1 MPHIMHII
9 ESLEFG
15 GAEKVVVHL
24 ANKLSINNKVSIC
37 ITKRKGELINE
48 LEKTISIYFLHSP
61 EGNDLS
67 LPSKIRKLL
76 INESVDILHSHNW
89 GVFLE
94 SALAV
99 RKTQH
104 VKLISTIHG
113 PYTAYSPGIK
123 SKIKIKL
130 RHLSE
135 KYLSRYFYKII
146 TVSSSI
152 QTYIKKDI
160 NIDQLKLLTI
170 YNGLEDIGKN
180 IKKQKN
186 NKVRFITVG
195 RLAKIKN
202 HRLMLDA
209 FKIIMENN
217 YGFEFTI
224 VGDGPEKN
232 ALMKYCSNLG
242 LDKYVKFL
250 GFKTDVK
257 NILLAHDVFL
267 LSSEYEGISIA
278 LLESMSLSMPAI
290 ATSVGGIPETI
301 INNQSGYLVSFGDTN
316 EYAEKIKIFLT
327 KKENINI
334 MGHCARK
341 YFIKAFKEDVVLKK
355 HQILYEK
362 CQSNA
367 T

>member
-48 LEKTISIYFLHSP
+48 LEKTISVHFLNSP

-67 LPSKIRKLL
+67 LPSKIRGLL
-76 INESVDILHSHNW
+76 NNENVDILHSHNW

-99 RKTQH
+99 RKLQH

-113 PYTAYSPGIK
+113 PYTAYSTGIK
-123 SKIKIKL
+123 SEIKIKL
-130 RHLSE
+130 RHFSE

-146 TVSSSI
+146 TVSNSI
-152 QTYIKKDI
+152 QSYIKNDI
-160 NIDQLKLLTI
+160 KIDQLKLFTI

-186 NKVRFITVG
+186 DEVRFITVG

-209 FKIIMENN
+209 FKIILESN
-217 YGFEFTI
+217 YDFEFTI
-224 VGDGPEKN
+224 VGDGPEKES
-232 ALMKYCSNLG
+232 LIKYCTALG
-242 LDKYVKFL
+242 LDKHVKFT

-301 INNQSGYLVSFGDTN
+301 IDNESGYLVSSGNVN
-316 EYAEKIKIFLT
+316 EYAEKIKKFLT
-327 KKENINI
+327 KKESINI
-334 MGHCARK
+334 MGSCARD

-355 HQILYEK
+355 HQILYEQ
-362 CQSNA
+362 CQSNDV
-367 T
+367 